1 MKGGIAMSRKVDTYR
16 RLRALML
23 ELGHDQTSL
32 GKRTGMSRQQISDRM
47 ICKTPWTLEE
57 VYKVC
62 DALFIPIK
70 DVKKFFCALRQ
81 VLASVDIQAE
91 TVSGT
96 GFCKGTLDCL
106 IGIE

>member
-1 MKGGIAMSRKVDTYR
+1 MSRKIDTYR

-70 DVKKFFCALRQ
+70 DVKKFFPPNGVEKKEEQHGSNNQHLYP
-81 VLASVDIQAE
+81 VV
-91 TVSGT
+91 
-96 GFCKGTLDCL
+96 
-106 IGIE
+106 